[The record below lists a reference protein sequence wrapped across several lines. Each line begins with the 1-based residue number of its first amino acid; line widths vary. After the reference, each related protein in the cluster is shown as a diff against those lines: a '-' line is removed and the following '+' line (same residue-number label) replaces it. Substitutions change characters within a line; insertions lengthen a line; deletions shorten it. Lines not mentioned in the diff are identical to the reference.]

1 MVSGETV
8 RGATIAQAWE
18 RGLDLFRDLARL
30 HRHDSERGVAFE
42 LPGLTVVVDSAAD
55 VTTPARHAYPELIE
69 QYTERLL
76 GSLRHESL
84 LHDRLRRWRLPDGS
98 PFDQFARLTDMLRD
112 RPDTRAAAFSLWR
125 PEEDTESPFPVSPVT
140 GCFRVIDAAVHLFL
154 VARSL
159 DYWVGAVPELIAFSR
174 LLAQVASELGRE
186 VGAVTYHVWS
196 AHVYESDL
204 LAHVSGG
211 Y

>member
-42 LPGLTVVVDSAAD
+42 LPGLTVVIESAAD
-55 VTTPARHAYPELIE
+55 LTTPARYTYPELIE
-69 QYTERLL
+69 
-76 GSLRHESL
+76 
-84 LHDRLRRWRLPDGS
+84 
-98 PFDQFARLTDMLRD
+98 
-112 RPDTRAAAFSLWR
+112 
-125 PEEDTESPFPVSPVT
+125 ESPFPVSPVT